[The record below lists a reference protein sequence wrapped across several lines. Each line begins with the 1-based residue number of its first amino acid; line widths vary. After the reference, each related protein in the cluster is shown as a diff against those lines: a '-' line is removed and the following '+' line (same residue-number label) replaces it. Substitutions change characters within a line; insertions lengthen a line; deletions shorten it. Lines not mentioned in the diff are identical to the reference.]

1 MKLSSIFQLRSE
13 ASPQLIELLES
24 TTLGT
29 NGAKYR
35 HLDTRNRILEADDP
49 LFLSIERNNKILGNV
64 TFCRRGKTWYIRY
77 FAFQQMLQ
85 SSNRPKETHKANSH
99 LKQQLRFFFDEQFQ
113 SEVETMYAYIDPKN
127 DRSKWMSQNFG
138 FHKISTL
145 ATQSFSRIYPKKS
158 PRLEKIEDWNE
169 VKPIV
174 MKNYGKHGHF
184 FTTHAS
190 KPPFYI
196 LKGENGQIMACARVT
211 KVHWEIVRLP
221 GKFGSLLTKAIPF
234 IPFLNR
240 LINPKNHTFLVPEI
254 VCVNQDNPELLD
266 ELFSAI
272 LFQEKLNLMLWWMDA
287 TDPLYISVKNKVQWG
302 LLHKIIGVA
311 PVDVVGR
318 KRIGMKEKDESPIFV
333 TAFDMV

>member
-1 MKLSSIFQLRSE
+1 LFSSKQLSDI
-13 ASPQLIELLES
+13 
-24 TTLGT
+24 LG
-29 NGAKYR
+29 
-35 HLDTRNRILEADDP
+35 I
-49 LFLSIERNNKILGNV
+49 SERNNKILGNV

-85 SSNRPKETHKANSH
+85 SSNRPKETHKSNSH

-158 PRLEKIEDWNE
+158 ARLEKTEDWNE
-169 VKPIV
+169 VKSKVIE
-174 MKNYGKHGHF
+174 NYGKHCHF

-190 KPPFYI
+190 KPPFYV
-196 LKGENGQIMACARVT
+196 LKGENGQIMSCARVT

-318 KRIGMKEKDESPIFV
+318 NRSGMKEKVESPIFV

>member
-1 MKLSSIFQLRSE
+1 MSLSSLFKLREQPTEEIIS
-13 ASPQLIELLES
+13 LLEQ

-29 NGAKYR
+29 NGARYR
-35 HLDTRNRILEADDP
+35 HLDTRNRILEADNP

-85 SSNRPKETHKANSH
+85 SSNRPKETQKSNSH

-158 PRLEKIEDWNE
+158 ARLEKTEDWNE
-169 VKPIV
+169 VKSKVIE
-174 MKNYGKHGHF
+174 NYGKHCHF

-190 KPPFYI
+190 KPPFYV

-302 LLHKIIGVA
+302 LLHTIIGVA
-311 PVDVVGR
+311 PVDVVER
-318 KRIGMKEKDESPIFV
+318 KRSGISEKTQSPIFV